1 MEKKLPVAAFFL
13 IQLMLH
19 GQSAFSQAGRNNLQ
33 VTQGNSSSQFTVN
46 YKSDNHGPITIMV
59 FDITGKYVY
68 IKNYGNFEGDLKETI
83 DLNASPKGIYVL
95 EVESDSSRE
104 TKKIVY
110 Q

>member
-1 MEKKLPVAAFFL
+1 MEKKLPVAAL
-13 IQLMLH
+13 LLLH
-19 GQSAFSQAGRNNLQ
+19 LVLLDHSVLGQTGINYLQ

-68 IKNYGNFEGDLKETI
+68 LKNYGDFDGDLKETI
-83 DLNASPKGIYVL
+83 DLNASPRGIYVL
-95 EVESDSSRE
+95 EVEGNSSRE